1 MTAPLAIACGGILI
15 DSVVTA
21 CGRVNENALGGN
33 AVYAAAALR
42 LWLGAGQVGIVGH
55 VPANYS
61 QHLLDR
67 LRAAGILTDG
77 IRRSQVPVRGPE
89 WFFYAPDGTRR
100 DEVSSPD
107 DGEADP
113 DFPTFRRS
121 HPILPAHVPAEWR
134 AAKGMHLA
142 GNDPAATLDLAIEM
156 RGARVTLDPGARAA
170 DLAASPDLDQVLS
183 AVTAVIPSQKEL
195 QILMPGQPHEAAL
208 MALHHAGAHLALVKL
223 GGDGILLRQ
232 PDGHLTPIP
241 ALTVTALDPTGAG
254 DSFCGGF
261 LAGLLLTDDPLTAA
275 CMGTVAAS
283 FAVEGFGPDTLLTA
297 PSDQR
302 NHRFADLAARIG
314 HHPSTPIIK
323 SFP

>member
-1 MTAPLAIACGGILI
+1 M
-15 DSVVTA
+15 
-21 CGRVNENALGGN
+21 GGN

-55 VPANYS
+55 VPANYPT
-61 QHLLDR
+61 HLLDR
-67 LRAAGILTDG
+67 LRDAGILTGG
-77 IRRSQVPVRGPE
+77 IGRSQVRVRGPE
-89 WFFYAPDGTRR
+89 WFFYAQDGSRR

-107 DGEADP
+107 DGDADP
-113 DFPTFRRS
+113 DFPIFRRS
-121 HPILPAHVPAEWR
+121 HPILPAHVPDEWL

-142 GNDPAATLDLAIEM
+142 GNDPAATLDLAVAM

-170 DLAASPDLDQVLS
+170 DLATHPDMARVLA
-183 AVTAVIPSQKEL
+183 AVTAVIPSLKEL
-195 QILMPGQPHEAAL
+195 RILMPGQPREAAL

-261 LAGLLLTDDPLTAA
+261 LAGLLLTDDPLMAA

-302 NHRFADLAARIG
+302 NDRLADLVAQIG
-314 HHPSTPIIK
+314 HPPFIPTTK